1 MPTTNSDVLAA
12 LKSGKISQSQY
23 DSLPERLLI
32 GIANRK
38 SVFQKGRDKKQ
49 KRAKFVKEIRT
60 DIQKK
65 RGKGLGQETGFR
77 PSKTKKLKATQKAE
91 RRLLKNVKVKPTQSK
106 SVFAAGRAKKERKEK
121 FLEGAKQFE
130 ADLVSDAIKD
140 SLKELK
146 KLEGSKRGRKKKGAA
161 PDRSKS
167 ELYAIAKMIKNRDDR
182 VEPISVFD
190 KTQLK
195 RFVLKFE

>member
-49 KRAKFVKEIRT
+49 KRAK
-60 DIQKK
+60 
-65 RGKGLGQETGFR
+65 LGQETGFR